1 VKERGVRDCEKKKR
15 RKINSF
21 RIKPLPTQ
29 TKQDFGRNNNKN
41 NHNSRLHIKLYY
53 MPITMV
59 SDLQKSPHL
68 IAYHHEAHTIINPDF
83 ADEGTKQR

>member
-1 VKERGVRDCEKKKR
+1 
-15 RKINSF
+15 
-21 RIKPLPTQ
+21 
-29 TKQDFGRNNNKN
+29 
-41 NHNSRLHIKLYY
+41 